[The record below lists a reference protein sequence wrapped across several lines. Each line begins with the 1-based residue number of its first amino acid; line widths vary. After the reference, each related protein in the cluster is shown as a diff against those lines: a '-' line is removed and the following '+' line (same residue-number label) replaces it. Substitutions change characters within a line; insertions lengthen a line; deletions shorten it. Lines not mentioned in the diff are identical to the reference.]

1 MAASWEAV
9 SSWMSAASLTP
20 PAQVADENPQLTGLL
35 HRLDLDLPTEEPSVH
50 TVRFRLTLPSM

>member
-1 MAASWEAV
+1 
-9 SSWMSAASLTP
+9 MSAASLTP
-20 PAQVADENPQLTGLL
+20 PAQAADENPQLTGLL